1 MRIAFY
7 QNDWWMMKQVERVH
21 SDDTTRILSFPQDLK
36 KGDHFRMRGPQ
47 ERGSLLLTIEGHT
60 DFIATEDCGFDPN
73 CGEILID
80 CEPLVPT
87 LPL

>member
-1 MRIAFY
+1 
-7 QNDWWMMKQVERVH
+7 
-21 SDDTTRILSFPQDLK
+21 
-36 KGDHFRMRGPQ
+36 MRGPH
-47 ERGSLLLTIEGHT
+47 ERGSLLLTIDGHT